1 MHRASQRR
9 TSFLRFL
16 LPAALLVAA
25 CDRGD
30 ELESP
35 EPLDDRAAEAAVADG
50 DGPHAERGHHGG
62 KGHKLERLCEKLE
75 CTDEQRVKIEGL
87 ADRLYAERPE
97 PAGDRDAANRA
108 LATAFSGEGFS
119 AADLQAYHAATRPES
134 DEMDALLVEAV
145 GELHGILDASQRA
158 TLADKI
164 EKRGLPF
171 LGGKGGKHHGKRGGD
186 EHVAKVTE
194 HFCAAVACTEEQRTQ
209 VAALV
214 QARPEGGQV
223 PEADRVALA
232 QAFRGESLSD
242 DAVTAYLDA
251 AAKAR
256 AADLAAR
263 DAQAVQL
270 HGLLTPQQRATLAEK
285 IGEHGPKALLGKGP
299 RGDHG
304 GKKHRGGKKGKRGGE
319 GPQGEA
325 QQFG

>member
-1 MHRASQRR
+1 MHRASPRR
-9 TSFLRFL
+9 TPILRFL
-16 LPAALLVAA
+16 LPAALLLAA
-25 CDRGD
+25 CDR

-35 EPLDDRAAEAAVADG
+35 EPQGDRAAEAAPADG
-50 DGPHAERGHHGG
+50 DGSHAERAHHRG

-75 CTDEQRVKIEGL
+75 CTDEQLVKIEGL
-87 ADRLYAERPE
+87 ADRLYAEHPE

-108 LATAFSGEGFS
+108 LATAFAGDGFS
-119 AADLQAYHAATRPES
+119 TADLQAYHSATRPEA

-145 GELHGILDASQRA
+145 GELHGILDATQRA

-186 EHVAKVTE
+186 DHAAKKTE
-194 HFCAAVACTEEQRTQ
+194 RLCGAVACTEEQRAQITE
-209 VAALV
+209 LV
-214 QARPEGGQV
+214 QAQPEGGEV
-223 PEADRVALA
+223 PEADRTALA

-242 DAVTAYLDA
+242 EAVTAYLEA

-256 AADLAAR
+256 VAELAAR
-263 DAQAVQL
+263 DAQTVQL
-270 HGLLTPQQRATLAEK
+270 HGLLTPQQRATLAEQ
-285 IGEHGPKALLGKGP
+285 IGEHGPKALLGKG

-304 GKKHRGGKKGKRGGE
+304 GKKHRGGKKGKRGE
-319 GPQGEA
+319 GPRGEA